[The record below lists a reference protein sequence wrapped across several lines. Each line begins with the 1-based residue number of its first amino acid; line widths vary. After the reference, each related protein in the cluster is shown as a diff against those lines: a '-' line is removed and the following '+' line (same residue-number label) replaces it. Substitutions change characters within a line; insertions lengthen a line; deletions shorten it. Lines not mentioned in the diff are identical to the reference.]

1 MIMSNSCIHWGFDKV
16 IWLMAPLHIEMA
28 FISAIGDWLE
38 GSGWVDTFK
47 KSKINTA
54 GENESFL
61 SEVNIKQSRYV
72 HQVCLASLVYLSN
85 ITFKDQAK
93 LDSYDI

>member
-1 MIMSNSCIHWGFDKV
+1 MFNSCIHWGFDKV
-16 IWLMAPLHIEMA
+16 IWMMAPLHIEMA
-28 FISAIGDWLE
+28 FISAIGDWFE
-38 GSGWVDTFK
+38 GRGWVDTFK

-54 GENESFL
+54 GGNESFL
-61 SEVNIKQSRYV
+61 SGVNVKQSRYA
-72 HQVCLASLVYLSN
+72 HQVFLASLVSLSN